1 MPSAHCDSNGSSGSG
16 DQMPGLA
23 GVHDADDDGSRMGH
37 NTDCAQ
43 PMLMPYFFFSFQLQ
57 ITTHTYE
64 ERQRIYL
71 FIAVHT
77 SFILFGC
84 FPHTTRKKNNDN
96 GKIPHA
102 RQRITLLLHTLEL
115 FNARAFQQQP
125 KKFYSIVL
133 FVYSRFAIF
142 TLNYNSLFRNSDARA
157 PNNTHVVFSTFPSHN
172 FSIVRCCQMNNGL
185 ALTFFFLL
193 LFPLFALLLWRNEK
207 KLYTN
212 GTFMQ
217 LWFTEFL
224 HKLLFIFI
232 LSVYHFCCYL
242 FW

>member
-84 FPHTTRKKNNDN
+84 FPHTTRKKKTTTT
-96 GKIPHA
+96 GKF
-102 RQRITLLLHTLEL
+102 HTRGNESHFFSTHLSFSTRAL
-115 FNARAFQQQP
+115 FNNNRKNF
-125 KKFYSIVL
+125 IRL
-133 FVYSRFAIF
+133 FCLF
-142 TLNYNSLFRNSDARA
+142 TLASL
-157 PNNTHVVFSTFPSHN
+157 
-172 FSIVRCCQMNNGL
+172 
-185 ALTFFFLL
+185 FLL
-193 LFPLFALLLWRNEK
+193 LITTRCFVILMRARPTIHTSFSAL
-207 KLYTN
+207 
-212 GTFMQ
+212 
-217 LWFTEFL
+217 FL
-224 HKLLFIFI
+224 HTIS
-232 LSVYHFCCYL
+232 LSFAAAK
-242 FW
+242 